1 MGIKQRLQE
10 DLAAGGQY
18 GGDIPMKGLASVLA
32 VDVAIPTATYYIART
47 AGASM
52 FLALLLAT
60 IAAGLRALWT
70 IWRQREVDGFAVF
83 ILLILGLGL
92 AASFVTGD
100 AKFMLYKNA
109 AATIMA
115 GLLFFASCIIKK
127 PLSYAVGLRMSRVDD
142 HSHADLLRGWEES
155 APFRRGFYI
164 MSAVWG
170 GGLVIDG
177 LVRMWAIW
185 KFSLDTSVWL
195 SAVIQ
200 VLFFIVLGA
209 WNVWFVALSRKYAAK
224 AKANDTASAHDPTET
239 YDPTAAAAADDRPE
253 LPEVPAATPR
263 G

>member
-1 MGIKQRLQE
+1 MGIKERLRE
-10 DLAAGGQY
+10 DLAAGGTY

-32 VDVAIPTATYYIART
+32 VDVAIPTATYYLSRT

-60 IAAGLRALWT
+60 IAAGVRALWT

-115 GLLFFASCIIKK
+115 GLLFFASCAIKK
-127 PLSYAVGLRMSRVDD
+127 PLSYAVGLRMARADD

-155 APFRRGFYI
+155 APFRRGFYL
-164 MSAVWG
+164 MSLVWG
-170 GGLVIDG
+170 VGLVIDG

-195 SAVIQ
+195 SALIQ
-200 VLFFIVLGA
+200 VVFFIVLGA
-209 WNVWFVALSRKYAAK
+209 WNVWFVTLSRKYAAR
-224 AKANDTASAHDPTET
+224 AQQGATPRSAPTAV
-239 YDPTAAAAADDRPE
+239 PTAAATAEATADAAS
-253 LPEVPAATPR
+253 TPPR
-263 G
+263 A